1 MIISELINHDIPILK
16 PTDSVSRALN
26 WMEENR
32 ISQLVVADEG
42 KYSGIVSEDLLLE
55 YDEEMLLGDVMMEY
69 SELYLIDNQHIY
81 EALGFLSKYQILVIG
96 VVDSEQNFI
105 GLITA
110 REVYNKFSELLGTH
124 EHGAILVL
132 TIKNRDYSM
141 AEISRHIETE
151 NAKILS
157 SYFSG
162 NFYSETDEARLTLK
176 LNVENISPI
185 ISTLERFGYTVQGAY
200 SHQPIE
206 NVEQERYDLLMK
218 YLSI

>member
-1 MIISELINHDIPILK
+1 MIISELINHDLPILK
-16 PTDSVSRALN
+16 PTDTVSRALN

-32 ISQLVVADEG
+32 ISQLVAVEDN
-42 KYSGIVSEDLLLE
+42 KYLGIVSEDILLE

-69 SELYLIDNQHIY
+69 SEIYLFDNQHIY
-81 EALGFLSKYQILVIG
+81 EALGFLSKYQLQVIG
-96 VVDSEQNFI
+96 VIDSEQNCV

-110 REVYNKFSELLGTH
+110 KEVYNKFSELLGTQD
-124 EHGAILVL
+124 HGAILVIS
-132 TIKNRDYSM
+132 IKNRDYSL

-162 NFYSETDEARLTLK
+162 SLFSETDEARLTLK

-185 ISTLERFGYTVQGAY
+185 VSTLERFGYVVQGAY

-206 NVEQERYDLLMK
+206 NIEQERYDLLMR